1 MTSSHSDL
9 FVVRRCS
16 QVQKQ
21 RSGRSLLR
29 RHGIETTIPDDRK
42 MRKHDEKWWTWFVV
56 HWSSFH
62 YSFISLENQ
71 PPLVSTETP
80 LRVAWVAVASKAPSF
95 SQELLEPCVSILD
108 VFEFLAVD
116 DAICSGL
123 ARAGQLR
130 VWCLRS
136 YSIFRDGTTWQGCH
150 IPNCK
155 SKIICKGLLSCLVAS
170 YHSDSSCNVII
181 EWPGHILMLFRSI
194 LLSFGI
200 TG

>member
-1 MTSSHSDL
+1 MMNII
-9 FVVRRCS
+9 RCS
-16 QVQKQ
+16 LV
-21 RSGRSLLR
+21 
-29 RHGIETTIPDDRK
+29 
-42 MRKHDEKWWTWFVV
+42 
-56 HWSSFH
+56 
-62 YSFISLENQ
+62 FISLLLHIFGE
-71 PPLVSTETP
+71 PTP
-80 LRVAWVAVASKAPSF
+80 IGFNGNSAAGSLGGGSLSAPSF

-155 SKIICKGLLSCLVAS
+155 SKIICKGLLSCLVDS
-170 YHSDSSCNVII
+170 YHSDSSCNFVI
-181 EWPGHILMLFRSI
+181 EWPGHMLMLFRSI